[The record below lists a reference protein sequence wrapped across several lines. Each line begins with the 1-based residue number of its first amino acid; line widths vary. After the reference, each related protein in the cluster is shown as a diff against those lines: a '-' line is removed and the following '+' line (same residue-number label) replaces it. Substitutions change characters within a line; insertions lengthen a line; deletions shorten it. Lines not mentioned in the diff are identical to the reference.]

1 MLDGTSRTIAM
12 IGPSFPAATEKRS
25 SVSREPV
32 RSSEFTSTRH
42 RIHRNARKMRPM
54 VYSQWRSAAGRS
66 PPTS

>member
-1 MLDGTSRTIAM
+1 M
-12 IGPSFPAATEKRS
+12 IGPSLPAAMEKRS

-42 RIHRNARKMRPM
+42 RIQRNARKMRPM
-54 VYSQWRSAAGRS
+54 GSVYSQLMSAAGRS